1 MKRSRPMRIFAIALL
16 VLCTPGTAMSQEA
29 VYFYARDGLRVR
41 SDLYL
46 QNNELPFIIL
56 CHQDGS
62 NRTEYYDIAP
72 RLLNLNYNCLAIDL
86 RTGGREG
93 HTENA
98 LEDILAAVNFVHTF
112 NPHPVILFGNSF
124 SASLCMLAAVTN
136 PNVKAVVAF
145 SPGEYFQPRL
155 SFGKEVVKLD
165 KPVFVSATQQDYD
178 YLKNMLAGIAPE
190 YITLFKPEKSKGTRG
205 VKALDSSNGAY
216 DEYWFA
222 LMMFFKKLV

>member
-1 MKRSRPMRIFAIALL
+1 MRIFAIALL
-16 VLCTPGTAMSQEA
+16 VLCTLGTAISQEA
-29 VYFYARDGLRVR
+29 VYFHARDGLRVR
-41 SDLYL
+41 GDLYL
-46 QNNELPFIIL
+46 HNNELPFIIL

-86 RTGGREG
+86 RPGGRTG

-98 LEDILAAVNFVHTF
+98 LEDILAAVSFIRTF
-112 NPHPVILFGNSF
+112 NTHQVILFGSSF

-136 PNVKAVVAF
+136 PGVKAVVAF
-145 SPGEYFQPRL
+145 NPGEYFQPRL
-155 SFGKEVVKLD
+155 SFSSEVGKLD

-205 VKALDSSNGAY
+205 VKALDSSTGAY